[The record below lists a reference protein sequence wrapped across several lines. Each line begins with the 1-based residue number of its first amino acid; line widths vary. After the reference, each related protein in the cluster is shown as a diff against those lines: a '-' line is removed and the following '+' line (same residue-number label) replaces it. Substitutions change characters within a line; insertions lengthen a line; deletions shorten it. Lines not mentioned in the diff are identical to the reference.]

1 MRGGGEREGKMHA
14 NCNSFMQPAA
24 YRVYNHKPEKNPYS
38 TIKLIVSSPFF
49 PLQGAFL
56 LVFTSPPKRSL

>member
-24 YRVYNHKPEKNPYS
+24 YRVYNHKPEKKSLQHNKTDCIITFFSPYR
-38 TIKLIVSSPFF
+38 VHFY
-49 PLQGAFL
+49 
-56 LVFTSPPKRSL
+56 